1 MTENDS
7 FEIIKNEETGA
18 EIYQCT
24 ICSSKY
30 GTKKAIRTHVTTKHK
45 SKKKNDEKNET
56 AKEDDFVYE
65 PIDEQDEVVDVDIE
79 EIARF
84 YESGNNEYL
93 DGPDDDKHEEEVTPS
108 QAVPID
114 ITNETESDLVEKL
127 MSELS
132 DTNKDTKTSNE
143 VEDLFTE
150 NVLLKSKLKS
160 VEDTLKEKEN
170 RILELE
176 TNLIDSNTEISK
188 LKEEKETLE
197 DAAKIKDEEND
208 LLVGKKNSLEENVVR
223 FNGIMKKMY
232 SERTVMK
239 SIIDKQKNTSEIA
252 KDHSDDPDGL
262 AAKLSAKMKELEQA
276 NSDKRRLAKDLATA
290 QSKGNGDEERDAD
303 VDKCTKLTN
312 LLKNKNLEAKK
323 ANDEAKKLTKT
334 NKVLQ
339 DNLKKANNN
348 IVSLEAKATRLEKQ
362 VEDLIDTFGQA
373 PSEVANGK
381 KVSFVNKETAKSSKK
396 CSFNDKG
403 RCREGPDCH
412 YQHSNVVCKSFSK
425 HGSCDNYDDCLLRHP
440 TGICLHW
447 KKGHCNKDD
456 MCF

>member
-1 MTENDS
+1 MAENDS

-30 GTKKAIRTHVTTKHK
+30 GTKKAIRT
-45 SKKKNDEKNET
+45 
-56 AKEDDFVYE
+56 KEDDFVYE

-93 DGPDDDKHEEEVTPS
+93 DGADDDKPEEEVSPS

-132 DTNKDTKTSNE
+132 DTNKDTKTNNE
-143 VEDLFTE
+143 AEDLFTE

-160 VEDTLKEKEN
+160 VEDALKEKEN

-232 SERTVMK
+232 TERTVMK

-252 KDHSDDPDGL
+252 KDHSDDPDGR
-262 AAKLSAKMKELEQA
+262 A
-276 NSDKRRLAKDLATA
+276 
-290 QSKGNGDEERDAD
+290 G
-303 VDKCTKLTN
+303 
-312 LLKNKNLEAKK
+312 
-323 ANDEAKKLTKT
+323 
-334 NKVLQ
+334 
-339 DNLKKANNN
+339 
-348 IVSLEAKATRLEKQ
+348 
-362 VEDLIDTFGQA
+362 
-373 PSEVANGK
+373 
-381 KVSFVNKETAKSSKK
+381 
-396 CSFNDKG
+396 G
-403 RCREGPDCH
+403 RI
-412 YQHSNVVCKSFSK
+412 K
-425 HGSCDNYDDCLLRHP
+425 
-440 TGICLHW
+440 
-447 KKGHCNKDD
+447 
-456 MCF
+456 